1 MNRIYSIVWSTST
14 SAWVVA
20 SELATGGTR
29 ARPEARALLRRA
41 LLAATIG
48 GILGVAPPLRAQSV
62 LYWDGND
69 TGPNADGGTGTW
81 SHVHPTW
88 DIQPI
93 GGGSFFWPA
102 NAPLPTAVFSGAGT
116 VTINNAN
123 GNVTASGLTFTGGG
137 YSFIGSSLTLSG
149 TAPNIEVGGV
159 TNVAFSVT
167 IEGTGGLLKFGA
179 GTLAIRGAQAYA
191 STEMVEGTV
200 VVDAGATLTS
210 HATIIDDGASLDVA
224 GRFFGTDGNDTF
236 VSSGRVQGDLAF
248 GAGDDAVHFDHLV
261 TGGPMQRMR
270 LDGGAGAN
278 DVLTFTGADVDG
290 AALDG
295 LQGWERVS
303 LESSRLT
310 LASALHGLAL
320 LTLDAGSALFA
331 GAGASI
337 GGGLHNAGALHVG
350 TTRLGV
356 GGDYVAQGNGSLHV
370 TVSPG
375 TGTAGGLSVAGDV
388 VGTTPVVF
396 SSDGSAPPK
405 GDVSILVVESPND
418 TRGNG
423 GFTVANIVRLEGS
436 PLAWTF
442 AQADDANWYL
452 GTGSGEDTTVVPEV
466 AGYATLSAISQ
477 SRAGE
482 GSQALFS
489 HMDALRGDGT
499 CGGDDAQETS
509 ASLHR
514 RDCSGTWMV
523 ATGTESRVG
532 ANPGYAYSGDSYG
545 LYAGADHE
553 FHDDRGR
560 TVRVGAYGGFVRG
573 NYWTSGASSGPVAAA
588 ESNLR
593 INGPLVGVYG
603 GVQWARGAYVD
614 MALAHQADE
623 ATVRA
628 SDGFTQA
635 LGGGSLNFTAQGGWH
650 LPLQAGWSLEPQLL
664 VGVTQPK
671 WDDKTDAGARPL
683 VFDQDAV
690 YHARA
695 ALRIERLVETGAGA
709 WRPWLTLAMEDTI
722 GEPVTSVAVGGQALP
737 GERFGQQYDIDAGVE
752 ASLGHGWR
760 LFGALNFGRE
770 LNGTSVETRQARVGA
785 RWSW

>member
-48 GILGVAPPLRAQSV
+48 GILGVAPPLRAQS
-62 LYWDGND
+62 LYWDGTD
-69 TGPNADGGTGTW
+69 TGPNANGGTGTW
-81 SHVHPTW
+81 GHVQPNW
-88 DIQPI
+88 DNQPVN
-93 GGGSFFWPA
+93 GGSSFWPNISPWA
-102 NAPLPTAVFSGAGT
+102 TAVFSGAGT
-116 VTINNAN
+116 VTISNAN

-137 YSFIGSSLTLSG
+137 YSFTGSSLTLSG
-149 TAPNIEVGGV
+149 TAPIIDVGGA
-159 TNVAFSVT
+159 TSVAFSVT

-191 STEMVEGTV
+191 STELVEGTV

-210 HATIIDDGASLDVA
+210 HATIVDDGASLDIA
-224 GRFFGTDGNDTF
+224 GRFLGTDADDTF
-236 VSSGRVQGDLAF
+236 TSSGTVNGDLAF

-310 LASALHGLAL
+310 LSSALQGLAL

-331 GAGASI
+331 GVGASI

-350 TTRLGV
+350 STRLGI

-375 TGTAGGLSVAGDV
+375 TGTAGGLSVSGDV

-396 SSDGSAPPK
+396 SGDGSTPPK
-405 GDVSILVVESPND
+405 GDVSILVIESPND

-423 GFTVANIVRLEGS
+423 GFTVANVVRLEGS

-466 AGYATLSAISQ
+466 AGYATISAISQ

-482 GSQALFS
+482 GSQALVS
-489 HMDALRGDGT
+489 HMDAMRGDGA
-499 CGGDDAQETS
+499 CGSDDARETS

-523 ATGTESRVG
+523 ATGTESHVG
-532 ANPGYAYSGDSYG
+532 ANPGYAYRATRTGCTPARTTSSTTTAAAPCGWAPTAASCAATTG
-545 LYAGADHE
+545 RAARA
-553 FHDDRGR
+553 RGR
-560 TVRVGAYGGFVRG
+560 WRRRSRTCASTDRCSACTAACNGRAARTWTLRWRTRPTTRPCARATVSRRR
-573 NYWTSGASSGPVAAA
+573 SAAA
-588 ESNLR
+588 R
-593 INGPLVGVYG
+593 
-603 GVQWARGAYVD
+603 
-614 MALAHQADE
+614 
-623 ATVRA
+623 
-628 SDGFTQA
+628 
-635 LGGGSLNFTAQGGWH
+635 
-650 LPLQAGWSLEPQLL
+650 
-664 VGVTQPK
+664 
-671 WDDKTDAGARPL
+671 
-683 VFDQDAV
+683 
-690 YHARA
+690 
-695 ALRIERLVETGAGA
+695 
-709 WRPWLTLAMEDTI
+709 
-722 GEPVTSVAVGGQALP
+722 
-737 GERFGQQYDIDAGVE
+737 
-752 ASLGHGWR
+752 
-760 LFGALNFGRE
+760 
-770 LNGTSVETRQARVGA
+770 
-785 RWSW
+785 